1 MAVSFFADELSTFFY
16 QRWGVQLLAF
26 CVRKG
31 ELQRKLI
38 MPWGGCIVA
47 VVVFFNFCSFL
58 TVLGIYDRTAQTAGG
73 TASRAQSATAAT
85 PARRRRT
92 CRRRSERTGR
102 WVGHLQ
108 HLIVQL
114 PLLFCA
120 VLTIKCCKRCRRT
133 SVYICGEESP
143 AYGAGRSCCRRDLF

>member
-1 MAVSFFADELSTFFY
+1 MFFYSFFADELSTFFY

-58 TVLGIYDRTAQTAGG
+58 TVLGDRSWAHTNTKLSQTF
-73 TASRAQSATAAT
+73 AT
-85 PARRRRT
+85 
-92 CRRRSERTGR
+92 
-102 WVGHLQ
+102 
-108 HLIVQL
+108 
-114 PLLFCA
+114 
-120 VLTIKCCKRCRRT
+120 KNNK
-133 SVYICGEESP
+133 
-143 AYGAGRSCCRRDLF
+143 